1 MAGCYAWHVRFS
13 LALGVAVAVALATP
27 RAHADGDVVASIPS
41 TISDAPPT
49 HHRVVLVSMPDQV
62 FNATASAL
70 GPWSIAVESVA
81 ELPPGD
87 DVAAAALARAHNAS
101 AVAWIDGEELVIYD
115 DLTRR
120 SERRTA
126 PEAVDEVGA
135 ATIALSIKTSLR
147 RPVVVAAAP
156 EPPPERPPTEV
167 FAAAPRIEV
176 AVVPERRERP
186 RLHASLR
193 LGASLPLASP
203 SPTLPRISAR
213 ISHDLPAEPRLA
225 LAAAVE
231 GGPTAAIDHPE
242 FTGRYLDLALALG
255 AEWRQALPGKWW
267 LVPSVSGTVHLT
279 RLEGTILMPMP
290 RDKVET
296 STPFGAEVELSIETG
311 GRLRGGATVYG
322 SFLTGRDRY
331 KVHGD
336 DVLVVPSATL
346 GASLR
351 ISFQ

>member
-1 MAGCYAWHVRFS
+1 MRHL
-13 LALGVAVAVALATP
+13 LALGVAAAVALATP
-27 RAHADGDVVASIPS
+27 RAHADGEMVAAMPGAITESTPS
-41 TISDAPPT
+41 
-49 HHRVVLVSMPDQV
+49 HRRIVLVSMPDQV

-87 DVAAAALARAHNAS
+87 DLAAASLARTHNAT
-101 AVAWIDGEELVIYD
+101 AVAWIDGAELVIYST
-115 DLTRR
+115 LTGS
-120 SERRTA
+120 SERRSA

-135 ATIALSIKTSLR
+135 ATIALSIKASLR
-147 RPVVVAAAP
+147 RPVVAAAAP

-167 FAAAPRIEV
+167 FAAPPRVEAKV
-176 AVVPERRERP
+176 LSERPGGARP

-193 LGASLPLASP
+193 LGAGLPLTRP
-203 SPTLPRISAR
+203 SPTMARIAAR

-231 GGPTAAIDHPE
+231 GGPTASIEHPE
-242 FTGRYLDLALALG
+242 FRGRYLDLSVAIG
-255 AEWRQALPGKWW
+255 AEWRQPLPGRWW
-267 LVPSVSGTVHLT
+267 LVPSIAGTVHLT
-279 RLEGTILMPMP
+279 RLDGTVLEPMP
-290 RDKVET
+290 RDTVEMA
-296 STPFGAEVELSIETG
+296 TPVGAEVELSIETG
-311 GRLRGGATVYG
+311 GRLRGGASIYG

-331 KVHGD
+331 RVHGE

>member
-1 MAGCYAWHVRFS
+1 MRHL
-13 LALGVAVAVALATP
+13 LALGVAAAVALATP
-27 RAHADGDVVASIPS
+27 RAHADGEMVAAMPGAITES
-41 TISDAPPT
+41 APA
-49 HHRVVLVSMPDQV
+49 HHRIVLVSMPDQV

-87 DVAAAALARAHNAS
+87 DVAAASLARAHNAT
-101 AVAWIDGEELVIYD
+101 AVAWIDGAELVIYST
-115 DLTRR
+115 LTGS
-120 SERRTA
+120 SERRSA

-167 FAAAPRIEV
+167 FAALPRVE
-176 AVVPERRERP
+176 AVVIPERRERA

-193 LGASLPLASP
+193 LGAGLPLTRP
-203 SPTLPRISAR
+203 SPTMPRIAAR

-225 LAAAVE
+225 IAASIE
-231 GGPTAAIDHPE
+231 GGPTASIEHPE
-242 FTGRYLDLALALG
+242 FSGRYLDLSAGVG
-255 AEWRQALPGKWW
+255 AEWRQPLPGRWW
-267 LVPSVSGTVHLT
+267 LVPSISGTVHVT
-279 RLEGTILMPMP
+279 RLDGTVLMPMP
-290 RDKVET
+290 RDTVET
-296 STPFGAEVELSIETG
+296 ATPLGAEVELSIETG
-311 GRLRGGATVYG
+311 GRLRGGASVYG

-331 KVHGD
+331 RVHGE

>member
-1 MAGCYAWHVRFS
+1 MRCL
-13 LALGVAVAVALATP
+13 LALGVAAAVALATT
-27 RAHADGDVVASIPS
+27 RAHADGEVVAAGPAKIPS
-41 TISDAPPT
+41 AIAAAPPT
-49 HHRVVLVSMPDQV
+49 HQRVVLVSMPDQV

-81 ELPPGD
+81 ALPPDD
-87 DVAAAALARAHNAS
+87 DVAAAALARTHDAT
-101 AVAWIDGEELVIYD
+101 AVAWLDDAELVIYD
-115 DLTRR
+115 DLTGR
-120 SERRTA
+120 SERRSA

-147 RPVVVAAAP
+147 RPIVVAAAP
-156 EPPPERPPTEV
+156 EPAPERPPTEV
-167 FAAAPRIEV
+167 FAAAPRVEV
-176 AVVPERRERP
+176 EIVPTRRERP

-193 LGASLPLASP
+193 LGAGLPLASP
-203 SPTLPRISAR
+203 SPTMPRIAAR

-231 GGPTAAIDHPE
+231 GGPTAAIEHPE
-242 FTGRYLDLALALG
+242 FTGRYLDLAIAVG
-255 AEWRQALPGKWW
+255 AEWRQRLGDRWW
-267 LVPSVSGTVHLT
+267 LVPALSGTVHLT
-279 RLEGTILMPMP
+279 RLDGTVLMPMP
-290 RDKVET
+290 RDTVET
-296 STPFGAEVELSIETG
+296 ATPVGAEVELSIETG